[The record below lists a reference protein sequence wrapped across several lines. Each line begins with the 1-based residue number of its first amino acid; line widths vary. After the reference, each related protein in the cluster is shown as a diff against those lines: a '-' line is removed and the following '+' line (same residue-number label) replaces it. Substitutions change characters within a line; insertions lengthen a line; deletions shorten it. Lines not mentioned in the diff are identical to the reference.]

1 MTRTGTERFVVIS
14 VVVVAGVVVACVVVV
29 AVTVAGAVPTVYSY
43 GIAAH
48 ENHLMSS
55 AASRFAA

>member
-1 MTRTGTERFVVIS
+1 LTRTGTELVV
-14 VVVVAGVVVACVVVV
+14 VVGGVVVLVVAGVVVV
-29 AVTVAGAVPTVYSY
+29 AVAVAGAVPTVYSY